1 MTETNAGL
9 DVQATAEDPMD
20 VLIGLLD
27 LGDFDGARTNEDIFL
42 GPSQKQPRHR
52 VFGGQVL
59 AQSMMAGM
67 RTVEPDRVAHSMHGY
82 FLRPGDANKPIT
94 FGVGR
99 LREGRAFSGR
109 RGGACGDGVAI
120 LSMSASFQVEE
131 TGLEHQASV

>member
-1 MTETNAGL
+1 ME
-9 DVQATAEDPMD
+9 

-82 FLRPGDANKPIT
+82 FLRPGDANNATNTP
-94 FGVGR
+94 GNRRVQAA
-99 LREGRAFSGR
+99 LR
-109 RGGACGDGVAI
+109 
-120 LSMSASFQVEE
+120 FQF
-131 TGLEHQASV
+131 